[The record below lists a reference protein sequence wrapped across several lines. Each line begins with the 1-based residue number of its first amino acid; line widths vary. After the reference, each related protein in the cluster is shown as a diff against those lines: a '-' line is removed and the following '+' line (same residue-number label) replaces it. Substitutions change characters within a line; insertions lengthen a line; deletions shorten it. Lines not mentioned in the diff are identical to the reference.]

1 MPELKLQE
9 ILSNLKNRIYAPVY
23 FLQGEESFFIDK
35 ISGFIEDNVLTEAE
49 KAFNLSV
56 LYGRETTVDTIVS
69 TAKKYPM
76 AASHNVVIVKEAQN
90 LSGIEKLQ
98 AYIEHP
104 LESTILVLNYKY
116 KKLDK
121 RKKFAV
127 SVKKNGVLFE
137 SPRVY
142 ENQIPKWINE
152 YLAGKGY
159 KISAKAA
166 SMLVE
171 FLGTHLEK
179 ISNELDKLTINIPPS
194 ETISDK
200 HIEEYIGISKDYNLF
215 ELQNALGTKNILK
228 ANKIIR
234 YFAANP
240 KEAPLIRNVYM
251 LYLYFSKLLIYSQLK
266 DKSSRNV
273 AATLGISPFFVKDY
287 STAARYY
294 PPGKLIR
301 IIHILREYDMKAKGI
316 DNAGL
321 SEGELYKEMIFK
333 ILH

>member
-1 MPELKLQE
+1 MPELKIHD
-9 ILSNLKNRIYAPVY
+9 ILSNLKKRIYAPVY

-35 ISGFIEDNVLTEAE
+35 ISDYIEENILTEAE

-56 LYGRETTVDTIVS
+56 LYGKETSVETIIS

-98 AYIEHP
+98 SYVEHP
-104 LESTILVLNYKY
+104 LDSTILVLNYKY
-116 KKLDK
+116 KKIDK

-127 SVKKNGVLFE
+127 SIKKHGVLFE
-137 SPRVY
+137 SPRIY

-152 YLAGKGY
+152 YLAGKAY
-159 KISAKAA
+159 KISPKAA
-166 SMLVE
+166 LMLVE

-179 ISNELDKLTINIPPS
+179 IANELDKLTINVPPS
-194 ETISDK
+194 EVISDK

-228 ANKIIR
+228 ANKIIH

-266 DKSSRNV
+266 DKSSRN
-273 AATLGISPFFVKDY
+273 AAAALGVSPYFVKDY
-287 STAARYY
+287 ATAARHY
-294 PPGKLIR
+294 PLGKLIQ

-316 DNAGL
+316 DNAGM